1 MVDTQRRV
9 MDAAREDRRSRGQP
23 GRQAARGTGLGK
35 GADTEGEPASPTYAS
50 PEECSA
56 ASEVMRLG

>member
-1 MVDTQRRV
+1 